1 MQLLTFIVEVP
12 ALCASLKALKLGPL
26 HCPDGLPAVWT
37 EHELALLERAVPRLE
52 SLEVLELHGLDS
64 AQADCIVGASAI
76 CGLFRCSCASEGL
89 RLSRLDGCA
98 FSNSIGALRV
108 CTAVV
113 IE

>member
-26 HCPDGLPAVWT
+26 HFLDGSPAVWT
-37 EHELALLERAVPRLE
+37 EHELAFLERALPRLE
-52 SLEVLELHGLDS
+52 SLEVLELYGLDS
-64 AQADCIVGASAI
+64 AQADRIMGASAI
-76 CGLFRCSCASEGL
+76 YGLFRCSCASEGL

-98 FSNSIGALRV
+98 FGNIVGALQV